1 MERTCKI
8 CDRIFSTPY
17 NLRQHYQRFHP
28 LESQPKLLRRSR
40 KVYPQK
46 DVASFYD
53 NDRPKERCRSR
64 LRRVNG
70 VEDVNWGQ
78 YGGRVHEPSDS
89 SDDDADS
96 MTNNVGSDNGSESE
110 SESESEPESDV
121 DSVDNEPNWVFD
133 SIIEEA
139 EDDLGKG
146 ASLKDIRK
154 RFRLLLAAK
163 IEWYRN
169 LRKNNIFKKI
179 MTTAKELQDG
189 PGEIDRE
196 EALKMAISQRR
207 MLLDRLIPD
216 TDSEEGVSDDVDS
229 DV

>member
-1 MERTCKI
+1 M
-8 CDRIFSTPY
+8 
-17 NLRQHYQRFHP
+17 
-28 LESQPKLLRRSR
+28 SR
-40 KVYPQK
+40 KVFPQK
-46 DVASFYD
+46 DAVCFYG
-53 NDRPKERCRSR
+53 NDRPKEQCRST

-70 VEDVNWGQ
+70 VSTGQ
-78 YGGRVHEPSDS
+78 YGGSSLESSDS

-96 MTNNVGSDNGSESE
+96 MTNNVGSDNESESE
-110 SESESEPESDV
+110 SESESDV
-121 DSVDNEPNWVFD
+121 DSDDNDSNWVFD

-146 ASLKDIRK
+146 ASLKAIRK

-189 PGEIDRE
+189 PGDIDRE

-207 MLLDRLIPD
+207 TLLDRLIPD
-216 TDSEEGVSDDVDS
+216 IDSDEDASDEVDS
-229 DV
+229 DDQ